1 MKLHAWSTAE
11 PSLGVRHLSVEWAH
25 GTKNHTFQNTEIWLY
40 NLYFYLYL
48 SSLLRDGGSR
58 NKDRMSTPRVS
69 LAIIQGGGS
78 KEQAWP
84 SGDGGTKAQL
94 QAHCFSLT
102 HKATAC
108 HPLVKLD
115 LRQECW
121 ESWSFTVNSGP
132 TQDKC
137 KMILMKQPLTMCF
150 PGGWRRLLITSH
162 ELITGHLELSV
173 THGNTLSRTDAVHA
187 KFSQGWKFVFSKS
200 YRFLLEG
207 KHLFSVLSTNTIL
220 GTEGT
225 PQNSFSH
232 NLSKTLCADP

>member
-11 PSLGVRHLSVEWAH
+11 ASLGLRHLSVEWAH
-25 GTKNHTFQNTEIWLY
+25 GTKNHTFQKTEIWLY
-40 NLYFYLYL
+40 NLYFHLHL

-58 NKDRMSTPRVS
+58 NKDRMSAPRVS

-115 LRQECW
+115 LSAGKVDLSQSTLVPPKTNVKW
-121 ESWSFTVNSGP
+121 YLWNSLWP
-132 TQDKC
+132 C
-137 KMILMKQPLTMCF
+137 AF
-150 PGGWRRLLITSH
+150 
-162 ELITGHLELSV
+162 LEV
-173 THGNTLSRTDAVHA
+173 GED
-187 KFSQGWKFVFSKS
+187 F
-200 YRFLLEG
+200 
-207 KHLFSVLSTNTIL
+207 
-220 GTEGT
+220 
-225 PQNSFSH
+225 
-232 NLSKTLCADP
+232 